1 MKRIFSLILFV
12 IISNKAVA
20 TVEGEILICDNDTR
34 GYNFISKDEVK
45 ISGINLNEL
54 NNSQLD

>member
-12 IISNKAVA
+12 MVSNNVIASL
-20 TVEGEILICDNDTR
+20 EGEALICDEDKR

-45 ISGINLNEL
+45 I
-54 NNSQLD
+54 